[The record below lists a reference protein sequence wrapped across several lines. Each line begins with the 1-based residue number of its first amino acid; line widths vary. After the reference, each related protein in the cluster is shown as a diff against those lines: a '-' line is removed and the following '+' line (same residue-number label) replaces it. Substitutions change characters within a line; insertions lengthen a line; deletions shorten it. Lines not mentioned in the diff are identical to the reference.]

1 MKWIFASVLVTMAML
16 FQQFR
21 CNRCDYECAESGSFK
36 IVDGKT
42 GADLFFGP
50 LAKYV
55 ADSVWITGET
65 LGGNTWS
72 RAWQMYYDSMFTT
85 YPYYRNGKSYPSD
98 TFYLLNQSDIDT
110 IKLIYHPEATDC
122 CKPYYKIKSMIYNG
136 VSGTK
141 KDGYW
146 ILTKY

>member
-72 RAWQMYYDSMFTT
+72 RAWLMYYDSMFTT